1 MDAINCIKGRRSI
14 RAYNEKD
21 IPVSVLKEIVEIAS
35 FAPSWKNSQ
44 TASYIAVKNPELKQQ
59 IADQAMMGFGP
70 NQTRVTECNTLV
82 AVITRRGVSGY
93 NPDGNPTTSLGT
105 HWQSFDAGIATQ
117 TFCLAAYSK
126 NVGSLIMGIYD
137 ESRVAQLLNV
147 DLSIY
152 TVSALV
158 ALGYTD
164 ADPQAPKR
172 KSCDELLSVMQ

>member
-70 NQTRVTECNTLV
+70 NQNPL
-82 AVITRRGVSGY
+82 AVLRCRNC
-93 NPDGNPTTSLGT
+93 NPD
-105 HWQSFDAGIATQ
+105 
-117 TFCLAAYSK
+117 
-126 NVGSLIMGIYD
+126 
-137 ESRVAQLLNV
+137 
-147 DLSIY
+147 
-152 TVSALV
+152 
-158 ALGYTD
+158 
-164 ADPQAPKR
+164 
-172 KSCDELLSVMQ
+172 LLSCRIQ

>member
-44 TASYIAVKNPELKQQ
+44 TASYIAVKNPE
-59 IADQAMMGFGP
+59 
-70 NQTRVTECNTLV
+70 TECNTLV
-82 AVITRRGVSGY
+82 AVVTRRGVSGY